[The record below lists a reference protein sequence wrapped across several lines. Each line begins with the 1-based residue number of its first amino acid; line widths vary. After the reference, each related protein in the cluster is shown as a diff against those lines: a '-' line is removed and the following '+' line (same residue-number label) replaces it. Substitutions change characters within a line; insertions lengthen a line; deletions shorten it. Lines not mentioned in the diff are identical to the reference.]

1 MGPLFALL
9 PQANDG
15 PLHVPWLSAQPALMV
30 PFACDFTLTRMVCT
44 LTVRAFRY
52 PVHMAELLAYC
63 LFIQRGSLLVW
74 GKKREREGWGRSE
87 EGGREEERVRDL
99 YIFCQVS

>member
-1 MGPLFALL
+1 
-9 PQANDG
+9 
-15 PLHVPWLSAQPALMV
+15 
-30 PFACDFTLTRMVCT
+30 
-44 LTVRAFRY
+44 
-52 PVHMAELLAYC
+52 MAELLACC